1 MNEKLFLE
9 IASAVISIAVALVT
23 GLLIPYLK
31 TKINSDKLQELDY
44 FIKMAVRCAEQ
55 LYTPDQWKEKKEYV
69 TNYVTDVIN
78 TTLKIKITPEELD
91 ALIEGAVNQI
101 KHNEFGD
108 DPYVALS
115 YYDDDN
121 DTDEE
126 DFDDDADEESVT
138 VEELDI
144 DD

>member
-23 GLLIPYLK
+23 GLLIPYIK

-69 TNYVTDVIN
+69 TNYITDVIN
-78 TTLKIKITPEELD
+78 NTLKIKITPEELD

-101 KHNEFGD
+101 KHSEFGND
-108 DPYVALS
+108 SYVALS
-115 YYDDDN
+115 YYDDD

-126 DFDDDADEESVT
+126 DFDDADEESVT

>member
-55 LYTPDQWKEKKEYV
+55 LYSPDEWKEKKAYV

-78 TTLKIKITPEELD
+78 NTLKIKITPEELD

-101 KHNEFGD
+101 KHSEFGD
-108 DPYVALS
+108 VPYVALP
-115 YYDDDN
+115 YYDDDA
-121 DTDEE
+121 DEE

-138 VEELDI
+138 VEELDM

>member
-31 TKINSDKLQELDY
+31 TKINSDKLQKLDY

-69 TNYVTDVIN
+69 TNYITDVIN

-101 KHNEFGD
+101 KHSEFGD
-108 DPYVALS
+108 VPYVALP
-115 YYDDDN
+115 DCKN
-121 DTDEE
+121 CKE
-126 DFDDDADEESVT
+126 DFDDDTDKESVT
-138 VEELDI
+138 IEELDI